1 MNKKISPTREVQSFG
16 QSIWYDNIRREMI
29 SSGELQSLIEDGIKG
44 ITSNPTIFEKAI
56 VGSQDYDDDLRV
68 FSLEGLSPEQIFE
81 ELAIADIRNAAD
93 LLYPIY
99 RQENGHDGFVSLEVR
114 PTLAYDTEGTI
125 NEARRLFKKLGRPNV
140 MIKVPATSQG
150 LTAVETLISEG
161 ININVTL
168 IFSIEQY
175 EAVVNAYIAGLK
187 NRSRKAEAI
196 ENVASVASFFL
207 SRIDTAVDGQLEL
220 LGQPALKG
228 KIAIASAEIA
238 YERFR
243 NIFSGELWESLSRE
257 GAQVQRPLWASTGTK
272 NPAYRDTLY
281 VESLI
286 GPDTVNTVPPAT
298 LAAFNDHGNV
308 SLTLGQGLAQA
319 VDEMSKL
326 KATGVD
332 LDAITAQ
339 LLEEGVEAFTH
350 SYTTLIQSIIEKQSE
365 ILNA

>member
-1 MNKKISPTREVQSFG
+1 
-16 QSIWYDNIRREMI
+16 MI

-56 VGSQDYDDDLRV
+56 IGSQDYDDDLRV

-125 NEARRLFKKLGRPNV
+125 NEALRLFNKLGRPNV

-150 LTAVETLISEG
+150 LPAVETLISEG
-161 ININVTL
+161 VNINVTL

-175 EAVVNAYIAGLK
+175 EAVANAYIAGLK
-187 NRSRKAEAI
+187 NRSRNAKVI
-196 ENVASVASFFL
+196 DHVASVASFFL
-207 SRIDTAVDGQLEL
+207 SRIDTAVDGQLES
-220 LGQPALKG
+220 LGHPALNG
-228 KIAIASAEIA
+228 KIAIASAEVA
-238 YERFR
+238 YDHIKK
-243 NIFSGELWESLSRE
+243 IFSGELWETLVQG

-308 SLTLGQGLAQA
+308 SLTLGKGLAQA

-326 KATGVD
+326 KAAGVD
-332 LDAITAQ
+332 LGAITAQ
-339 LLEEGVEAFTH
+339 LLKEGVEAFTH
-350 SYTTLIQSIIEKQSE
+350 SYTTLIQSIIKKQSE
-365 ILNA
+365 L

>member
-1 MNKKISPTREVQSFG
+1 MNKKISPTQEVQSFG

-56 VGSQDYDDDLRV
+56 IGSNNYDDDLRV

-99 RQENGHDGFVSLEVR
+99 RQEKGRDGFVSLEVR

-125 NEARRLFKKLGRPNV
+125 KEARRLFKKLDRPNV
-140 MIKVPATSQG
+140 MIKVPATLQG

-168 IFSIEQY
+168 IFSIEKY
-175 EAVVNAYIAGLK
+175 EAVATAYIAGLE
-187 NRSRKAEAI
+187 NRSRSAKAI
-196 ENVASVASFFL
+196 DHVASVASFFL

-220 LGQPALKG
+220 LGKPALKG

-243 NIFSGELWESLSRE
+243 NIFSGESWETLTRD
-257 GAQVQRPLWASTGTK
+257 GAKVQRPLWASTGTK

-298 LAAFNDHGNV
+298 LAAFNNHGNV
-308 SLTLGQGLAQA
+308 SLTLGQGLGKA

-326 KATGVD
+326 KAAGVD

-339 LLEEGVEAFTH
+339 LLKEGVEAFTH

>member
-68 FSLEGLSPEQIFE
+68 LSLEGFSPEQIFE

-125 NEARRLFKKLGRPNV
+125 NEARRLFSKLGRPNV

-175 EAVVNAYIAGLK
+175 EAVANAYIAGLK
-187 NRSRKAEAI
+187 NRSRNAKTI
-196 ENVASVASFFL
+196 DHVASVASFFL
-207 SRIDTAVDGQLEL
+207 SRIDTVVDVQLES

-238 YERFR
+238 YDHFK
-243 NIFSGELWESLSRE
+243 NIFSGELWETLKRG

-272 NPAYRDTLY
+272 NPAFRDTLY

-286 GPDTVNTVPPAT
+286 GPDTVNTVPPVT

-308 SLTLGQGLAQA
+308 RLTLGQGLAQA

-326 KATGVD
+326 KAAGVD

-339 LLEEGVEAFTH
+339 LLKEGVEAFTN
-350 SYTTLIQSIIEKQSE
+350 SYTTLIQSIIKKQSE
-365 ILNA
+365 L